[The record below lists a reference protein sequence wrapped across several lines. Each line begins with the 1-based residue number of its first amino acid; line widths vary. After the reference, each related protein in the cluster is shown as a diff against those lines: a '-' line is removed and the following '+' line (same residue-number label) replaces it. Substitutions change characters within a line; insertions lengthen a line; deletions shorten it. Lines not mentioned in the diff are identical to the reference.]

1 MPGAGCLRQ
10 WCVQAAAAAR
20 PLQHFASYVD
30 ARSSMPD
37 FSVYVSALTHV
48 CAHACA
54 RLFCACAHLLC
65 CYLDVCQRFCLC
77 VCVCVCVCA
86 YVCLDALEGQPLGRN
101 GALGAQ
107 LSESFKQLFGD
118 SVTGFTCFMYL
129 AVTLHHAPT
138 LKDQLPQVELLV
150 VRDACVAQRLQS
162 VGTKCVLGAATCQQP
177 AANSQRTRCTGPF
190 CHALNAN

>member
-1 MPGAGCLRQ
+1 M
-10 WCVQAAAAAR
+10 
-20 PLQHFASYVD
+20 
-30 ARSSMPD
+30 
-37 FSVYVSALTHV
+37 
-48 CAHACA
+48 CA
-54 RLFCACAHLLC
+54 RLCALVLCLCSFVVLLFGR
-65 CYLDVCQRFCLC
+65 LSALLSVC